1 MVSRMEYVLRTPDQL
16 RPILQGFRK
25 GRECSQT
32 DLARQLGITQQALSA
47 LEREPDSAS
56 VARLMQ
62 VLAALD
68 VEIVLRHRAAAV
80 RESPG
85 AW

>member
-1 MVSRMEYVLRTPDQL
+1 MEYVLRTPDQL
-16 RPILQGFRK
+16 RPVLQGFRK
-25 GRECSQT
+25 ARDCSQT
-32 DLARQLGITQQALSA
+32 ELAGRLGITQQALSA

-56 VARLMQ
+56 VSRLMQ

-68 VEIVLRHRAAAV
+68 VEIVLRHKPAVV
-80 RESPG
+80 REPPG